1 LSVVRPRLASVP
13 PRSSVL
19 PPGAGNEELKKALK
33 PDHEGAKKTE
43 ERTVRQTGVVQGHL
57 DTPTIG
63 ANRDRDVTAIPA
75 IEQTQDSLP
84 DEPGQPGRFAQ
95 STRRLVIMQPPRL
108 HIVPMAS
115 RTFSPS
121 ADELVEQIK
130 RPSVARRSL
139 PHQCDPRVEGDLTSS
154 AAPPRERWRSWPARK
169 ASERPG
175 RPEPSACES
184 SDQSQRRP
192 APRVR
197 ASDARSASA
206 VVKRAR
212 FAFTMDSFMS
222 RLSSIGRSAAGRS
235 SEKIPGFASPPHD
248 GFALD
253 DVPDGGG
260 SSSVS
265 TIRPQEPDRHD
276 PTVLPARSGRVSARP
291 HQARHAGRSA
301 TATSPIPVMPPVRRA
316 PDPAGLRPS

>member
-1 LSVVRPRLASVP
+1 MSVVRPRLASVP

-115 RTFSPS
+115 CRSRRGRSPRALTNSWSKSRDRRSPDGLFPTNVTLALRAISPPALPRLENDGGAGQRGKHQNDPEGLSLQHASHLISPS
-121 ADELVEQIK
+121 AG
-130 RPSVARRSL
+130 RR
-139 PHQCDPRVEGDLTSS
+139 QG
-154 AAPPRERWRSWPARK
+154 
-169 ASERPG
+169 
-175 RPEPSACES
+175 
-184 SDQSQRRP
+184 
-192 APRVR
+192 
-197 ASDARSASA
+197 
-206 VVKRAR
+206 
-212 FAFTMDSFMS
+212 
-222 RLSSIGRSAAGRS
+222 
-235 SEKIPGFASPPHD
+235 
-248 GFALD
+248 
-253 DVPDGGG
+253 
-260 SSSVS
+260 
-265 TIRPQEPDRHD
+265 
-276 PTVLPARSGRVSARP
+276 
-291 HQARHAGRSA
+291 
-301 TATSPIPVMPPVRRA
+301 
-316 PDPAGLRPS
+316 